1 MLQKPG
7 GLDQEERLNQLFRAL
22 QHPVRRRLLFSLLD
36 HNPHHPVV
44 VPEDVHDGE
53 QSLDSLNTALVHH
66 HLPMLEEA
74 GFIDR
79 DGDSQEI
86 RMGSNFT
93 AIRNPLS
100 ALREQVEADELTVD
114 GRDVTAGRERND
126 ALSPNSSSRPG
137 SP

>member
-1 MLQKPG
+1 MLQKTG
-7 GLDQEERLNQLFRAL
+7 GPDQEALLDQLFRAL

-36 HNPHHPVV
+36 HDPQQPV

-53 QSLDSLNTALVHH
+53 QALETLHAELVHQ

-79 DGDSQEI
+79 DGEANEI
-86 RMGSNFT
+86 RMGSDFT

-100 ALREQVEADELTVD
+100 ALREEVQADDVAVD
-114 GRDVTAGRERND
+114 GPDESGDGERGD
-126 ALSPNSSSRPG
+126 AHRADIETSV
-137 SP
+137 